1 MRYYKNHQRNL
12 KHWKAAG
19 QEKSILTESWMQK
32 FMTEEAKWRNIL
44 TQWRKKW
51 NKFTKEIYMN
61 HFEEAFDK
69 KDELRKSFFI
79 DR

>member
-1 MRYYKNHQRNL
+1 
-12 KHWKAAG
+12 
-19 QEKSILTESWMQK
+19 MQK

-44 TQWRKKW
+44 TQWQKKW

-61 HFEEAFDK
+61 HFEEAIDK